1 MKVRWTPAAT
11 DITDQEIDRYEALA
25 PLVQSLHQDVQE
37 LAKKKQD
44 GALTKVRIALINRLL
59 NDVKEFLKNQPSAVY
74 LDLLD
79 EATVPQNA
87 DALLI
92 VGQYLAALHHYQDRY
107 TYRDKTDLQWKWATT
122 RASEPPPK
130 QK

>member
-1 MKVRWTPAAT
+1 MRWSPAAT
-11 DITDQEIDRYEALA
+11 DITDQEIDRYESLA

-44 GALTKVRIALINRLL
+44 GALTKIRINLINRLL
-59 NDVKEFLKNQPSAVY
+59 ADVKEFLKNQPSATY

-92 VGQYLAALHHYQDRY
+92 VGQYLAALHHYHDRY
-107 TYRDKTDLQWKWATT
+107 TYRDQSDLRWKWATK
-122 RASEPPPK
+122 RAAEPPGK